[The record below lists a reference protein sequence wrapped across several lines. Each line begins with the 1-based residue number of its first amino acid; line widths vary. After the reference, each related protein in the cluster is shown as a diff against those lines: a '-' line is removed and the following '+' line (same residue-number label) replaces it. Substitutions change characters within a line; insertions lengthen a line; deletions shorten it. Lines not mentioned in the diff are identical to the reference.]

1 MSDPHHRLEPSPWVR
16 RFAPEVPAG
25 GAVLDLACGKGRHT
39 RLLLAAGHPVLAV
52 DRDLSGL
59 AELAGTPGLELR
71 ELDLEDGQPLPF
83 AARRFAAVVVTNYLF
98 RPLLPALVQAVA
110 PGGLLLYET
119 FARGNER
126 FGKPANPDHLLKPG
140 ELLEVVRGALR
151 VLAYEDLV
159 VEQPRPA
166 AVQRIAAR
174 QEAGK
179 GARAVRSGSGSFD

>member
-98 RPLLPALVQAVA
+98 RPLLPALVRAVA

-140 ELLEVVRGALR
+140 ELLEAVRGALR

-166 AVQRIAAR
+166 AVQRTCAR
-174 QEAGK
+174 REG
-179 GARAVRSGSGSFD
+179 G